1 MARRP
6 GDSGGVAVTA
16 QRTPESQQL
25 MAEILNAATQLFR
38 EKGFLGTTTQELADA
53 VGLVKGTLYYHIGSK
68 EELLYRIHEQVTE
81 EGITRWRAIIDAAGD
96 LPASEVVRRMIV
108 EHCLIIDEYR
118 DWVAVFSD
126 EMKYLSGELRD
137 QVRERR
143 AEYQSLFEEAIRR
156 GVKRGELITDDAH
169 LTALVTLGMLNA
181 MHRWYMPGGRLT
193 PQFIGE
199 IMTSIFLDGIQ
210 PERSV
215 KRRSGDPVR
224 RARRA

>member
-6 GDSGGVAVTA
+6 GDSGGAAVTT

-81 EGITRWRAIIDAAGD
+81 EGITRWQAIIDATRD
-96 LPASEVVRRMIV
+96 MPAPEVLRRMIV

-137 QVRERR
+137 RVREKR

-156 GVKRGELITDDAH
+156 GVKRGELVTDDPH
-169 LTALVTLGMLNA
+169 LTAVVTLGMLNA
-181 MHRWYMPGGRLT
+181 MHRWYSPGGRLT
-193 PQFIGE
+193 PECIGE

-210 PERSV
+210 PERSA
-215 KRRSGDPVR
+215 RPRSGDAVR